1 MYDVGL
7 RLASF
12 RAVYAHR
19 VPSAWLMTKPSV
31 EWNPGEFGCARSAP
45 HRQQRVR
52 PGVVGELRYARVG
65 SHGRMSASYKRT
77 APRVDGD
84 DPDDTP
90 RRNRCVHIGHGTSAE
105 TKNPRS
111 RRQRRRRSR
120 TSVRA
125 SLATRPG
132 LWFTPGGTSRG
143 ISMFGPS
150 GHHKRVGASRIGKVH
165 GAKNCTRE
173 SKAFFRLTAVI

>member
-1 MYDVGL
+1 MRYT
-7 RLASF
+7 
-12 RAVYAHR
+12 HR

-45 HRQQRVR
+45 HRPQRVR

-90 RRNRCVHIGHGTSAE
+90 RRNRCVHIGHGTSVE

-111 RRQRRRRSR
+111 RRQRRRRSG
-120 TSVRA
+120 TSVRT

-143 ISMFGPS
+143 IQCSGRRDTVRELAHPESGRFTSPRTVPQNRRPS
-150 GHHKRVGASRIGKVH
+150 FDRQQ
-165 GAKNCTRE
+165 
-173 SKAFFRLTAVI
+173 